1 METINNQEYMRDS
14 LGRLCPA
21 ESVSELD
28 KLRDS
33 TVMELVHK
41 AESLSGV
48 LAQAKSDMLETIEAF
63 CQISADRFQV
73 KLGGEKGNVTLVSF
87 DGQFKITRAM
97 QETLAFDERLSVAR
111 AIISEVLRDLTDGS
125 SSDLRALVES
135 AFQVNKDGQVS
146 TARILGLRRVKISHP
161 RWSDAMQALSESV
174 QPLFSK
180 AFVRVHRRD
189 ANGGWQPIPLD
200 IARVG

>member
-1 METINNQEYMRDS
+1 MEIINDKEYMRDS
-14 LGRLCPA
+14 QGRLCPV

-28 KLRDS
+28 KMRDS
-33 TVMELVHK
+33 TVMELVAK

-48 LAQAKSDMLETIEAF
+48 LAQAKREMLETIETF
-63 CQISADRFQV
+63 CQISADQYNV
-73 KLGGEKGNVTLVSF
+73 KASGDKGNVSLLSF
-87 DGQFKITRAM
+87 DGQFKVQRAI
-97 QETLAFDERLSVAR
+97 QDSIAFDERLGVAQ

-161 RWSDAMQALSESV
+161 RWADAMRALSDSI
-174 QPLFSK
+174 QPVYSK
-180 AFVRVHRRD
+180 AYVRVYKRD
-189 ANGGWQPIPLD
+189 GNGGWQPVPLD
-200 IARVG
+200 IAKTD

>member
-1 METINNQEYMRDS
+1 MESINGNDYMRDS
-14 LGRLCPA
+14 QGRLCPV

-28 KLRDS
+28 KMRDS
-33 TVMELVHK
+33 TVMELVAR

-48 LAQAKSDMLETIEAF
+48 LAQAKRDMLETIEAF
-63 CQISADRFQV
+63 CQISADQYDV
-73 KLGGEKGNVTLVSF
+73 KMGGEKGNVTLLSF
-87 DGQFKITRAM
+87 DGQFKVQRAM
-97 QETLAFDERLSVAR
+97 QDSITFDERLGVAQ

-161 RWSDAMQALSESV
+161 RWADAMQALSDSI
-174 QPLFSK
+174 QPVYSK
-180 AFVRVHRRD
+180 AFVRVYKRD
-189 ANGGWQPIPLD
+189 KNGGWQPVPLD
-200 IARVG
+200 IAKAG